1 MGLDQYVYRISQ
13 ADFAKGHS
21 VLSVGSDEASH
32 DHVDV
37 GPIFNKLSK
46 DGVIQIDHF
55 HYWRKHPNLHGWFE
69 QLYMEKGGQDP
80 SFNCCWVEISLSD
93 LDQLEEVVKANSL
106 PETEGFFFGES
117 DGSEKEGDLQ
127 FIAMARE
134 SLNQG
139 DRLFYSS
146 WW

>member
-1 MGLDQYVYRISQ
+1 MGLDQYVFRISQ
-13 ADFAKGHS
+13 ADFSKGHS
-21 VLSVGSDEASH
+21 VLSAGSDEASH

-37 GPIFNKLSK
+37 GPIFDKLSE
-46 DGVIQIDHF
+46 DGVIQIDRF

-80 SFNCCWVEISLSD
+80 DFNCCWVEISLSD
-93 LDQLEEVVKANSL
+93 LDQLEEDVKSNSL

-117 DGSEKEGDLQ
+117 DGSEIEGDLQ

>member
-46 DGVIQIDHF
+46 VGVIQID
-55 HYWRKHPNLHGWFE
+55 R
-69 QLYMEKGGQDP
+69 
-80 SFNCCWVEISLSD
+80 
-93 LDQLEEVVKANSL
+93 
-106 PETEGFFFGES
+106 
-117 DGSEKEGDLQ
+117 
-127 FIAMARE
+127 
-134 SLNQG
+134 
-139 DRLFYSS
+139 
-146 WW
+146 